1 MNARPGNDPSPLEPA
16 RFTFQEGDFVFSY
29 VEYLKGQAA
38 QARVFFLA
46 RVSLHGRTAR
56 GDTRVPL
63 NER

>member
-1 MNARPGNDPSPLEPA
+1 LEPA
-16 RFTFQEGDFVFSY
+16 RFTFQEGDFVFSD

-38 QARVFFLA
+38 RARVFFLA